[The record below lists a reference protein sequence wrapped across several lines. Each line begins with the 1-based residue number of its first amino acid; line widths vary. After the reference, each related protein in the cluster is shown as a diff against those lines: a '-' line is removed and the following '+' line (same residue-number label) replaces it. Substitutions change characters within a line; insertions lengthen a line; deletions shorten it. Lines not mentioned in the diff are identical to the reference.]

1 MSPLNSLEHLKS
13 LSSSYHTT
21 RQQSFRKSGLD
32 VPSYNSHLGS
42 RTFSIDEG
50 STIASLQNK
59 YSDSRLHSAGD
70 SSTISSLRSK
80 YGSKKSSSYL
90 MTSKIVSVRS
100 IKKSSS
106 MEESSNITG
115 LKTITKLQA
124 EIQKLK
130 AIAAFNKA
138 EYEENILTIRND
150 TDMMIENMH
159 AQTEDAIRENE
170 AAKEEVK
177 KVQNMSERM
186 EDIEHQQQKEF
197 LKIQEEND
205 QLERSVEEATE
216 IQRSYSVKYED
227 LESKIKQVIPM
238 LNSMKKEQDKMLN
251 TSKQLLSSYEKET
264 FERKKTFQK
273 VMSEENEM
281 NRNILEGTG
290 KELGSGL
297 ERNYMAMKSALNRLK

>member
-1 MSPLNSLEHLKS
+1 
-13 LSSSYHTT
+13 
-21 RQQSFRKSGLD
+21 
-32 VPSYNSHLGS
+32 
-42 RTFSIDEG
+42 
-50 STIASLQNK
+50 
-59 YSDSRLHSAGD
+59 
-70 SSTISSLRSK
+70 
-80 YGSKKSSSYL
+80 
-90 MTSKIVSVRS
+90 MTSQIVSVRS
-100 IKKSSS
+100 IKKSGS

-130 AIAAFNKA
+130 AIAAYNKA
-138 EYEENILTIRND
+138 EYEENILTMRND

-170 AAKEEVK
+170 AAREEIK

-186 EDIEHQQQKEF
+186 EDIEQQQQKEF

-216 IQRSYSVKYED
+216 VQRSYSVKYED
-227 LESKIKQVIPM
+227 LESKIKQVLPM
-238 LNSMKKEQDKMLN
+238 LNSMKEEQDKLMN

-264 FERKKTFQK
+264 YERKKTFQK

-297 ERNYMAMKSALNRLK
+297 ERNYMAMKSALNRLR